1 MRSRVV
7 QSFRKMPR
15 YASVN
20 AQADLPSYPLLHR
33 QAAALGAGGGEGLA
47 SLGHWAVCDE
57 SFEALFECER
67 FKSKENKARRGC
79 ADAARSGEI
88 PYREALDTPQGEM
101 AFLAM

>member
-1 MRSRVV
+1 MTFEKDAGVLGRRVASREFCLERRLRRS
-7 QSFRKMPR
+7 
-15 YASVN
+15 
-20 AQADLPSYPLLHR
+20 AQPS
-33 QAAALGAGGGEGLA
+33 GA
-47 SLGHWAVCDE
+47 V
-57 SFEALFECER
+57 LFECER